1 MGGCKGWDAG
11 TRASYQ
17 NSIFSHLK
25 SGDVGQSIS
34 RCNRTSI
41 ASSPCLQDLY
51 TYFMETQLIPLF
63 HFLELP
69 ELSRNPI
76 NPSRQGSNKNW
87 IWMERREVDGCVP
100 AHTFSLFFLFG
111 LGRRCFMFAGG
122 ARNLVIKIIVNM
134 IIVNRN

>member
-1 MGGCKGWDAG
+1 MCKNICIEKLFVFKFVIINMQDSPLLDA
-11 TRASYQ
+11 TESLQ
-17 NSIFSHLK
+17 P
-25 SGDVGQSIS
+25 
-34 RCNRTSI
+34 T
-41 ASSPCLQDLY
+41 SSPCLQDLY
-51 TYFMETQLIPLF
+51 SYFMETQFIPLY
-63 HFLELP
+63 HFLKLP

-100 AHTFSLFFLFG
+100 AHTFSPFFLFG
-111 LGRRCFMFAGG
+111 WERRCFMFACG